1 MDQKSSLT
9 AAVHVARRE
18 AHGELQAVTGGLIAE
33 FAGHVP
39 AGTVIAHV
47 ARAREQ
53 LLSTGMRS
61 GLVPATESMAR
72 ARLRQLLPVHA
83 GQ

>member
-1 MDQKSSLT
+1 MHD
-9 AAVHVARRE
+9 ARRAAYE
-18 AHGELQAVTGGLIAE
+18 ELQAVTGRLISE
-33 FAGHVP
+33 FAGRIP

-53 LLSTGMRS
+53 LSGSGVRS
-61 GLVPATESMAR
+61 GLAVAAESMAR

-83 GQ
+83 GS